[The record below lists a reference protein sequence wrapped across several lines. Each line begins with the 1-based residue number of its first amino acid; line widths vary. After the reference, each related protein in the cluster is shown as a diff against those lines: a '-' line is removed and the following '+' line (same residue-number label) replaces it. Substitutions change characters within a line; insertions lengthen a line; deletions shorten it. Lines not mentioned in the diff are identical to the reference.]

1 MRITQTIRALS
12 AITITIGLG
21 LLALIPADASSE
33 EVTVMRHT
41 TQPLR
46 GYGTAPARREGESGS
61 QDQKRTRP
69 GRGESAGDATK

>member
-1 MRITQTIRALS
+1 MKITQTIRALT
-12 AITITIGLG
+12 AITIAIALG
-21 LLALIPADASSE
+21 LLVLIPADASSE

-61 QDQKRTRP
+61 QDQKQTRP
-69 GRGESAGDATK
+69 GRGESAGNAAK